1 MEELPFKSLP
11 DALRKQASKY
21 GTKPALKYRKGGEFV
36 TLSYEAFYSR
46 ALMAARGLRKVG
58 VAPGDR
64 VAILSENRVGWVIS
78 DMGILCAGAVTVPI
92 YATNTPHQI
101 EYHLNHSQ
109 AKVVFVSGK
118 FQYGKLL
125 KIRELIPR
133 VKLVVSYERFW
144 GDESLPVT
152 SFYQLSE
159 IDEPITADERAEL
172 EEVIDGI
179 APEDLLTLIYTSG
192 TTGTPKGV
200 MLTHRNIMFDAWYS
214 AKKIG
219 SISDQETFLSFL
231 PLSHI
236 FERTA
241 GYYLCVMLGSLLA
254 FADSVEKLPENLM
267 EVRPTVIMTVPR
279 LLEKIHSR
287 IIDTVHEL
295 PLWKRR
301 FFDLAMAIGRRYVT
315 ERYLE
320 KKKPPLILT
329 AQYRL
334 ADLIIF
340 SKFKG
345 RFGGNLRFC
354 CSGGAPL
361 EKSINEFFWIIGI
374 PVFEGY
380 GLTETSP
387 VVSINNF
394 QKLAFGSVG
403 TALEDTFFAIAE
415 DGEIL
420 VKGPQVM
427 RGYYNEPEATAE
439 AMEGEWFKT
448 GDIGRLDRDFL
459 YITDRKKEIII
470 TSGGK
475 NIPPQPIENRLKL
488 DKYINQA
495 YVHGDRKP
503 FLTALIVPRVER
515 LLEFAKE
522 KKIHYYDLED
532 LVMND
537 EVMSL
542 YASRLEE
549 VNAELAQYET
559 IKRFVLLP
567 RDFSIEDG
575 ELTATMKLK
584 RRVISEKYRSKLERL
599 YNENVN

>member
-1 MEELPFKSLP
+1 MERIPFKSLP
-11 DALRKQASKY
+11 DALRKQAEKY
-21 GTKPALKYRKGGEFV
+21 AQKPALKYRKQGEYV
-36 TLSYEAFYSR
+36 TLSYAAFYDR

-64 VAILSENRVGWVIS
+64 VAILSENRVGWVIA
-78 DMGILCAGAVTVPI
+78 DMGILCAGGVTVPI

-101 EYHLNHSQ
+101 EYHLNHSNS
-109 AKVVFVSGK
+109 KVVFVSGK
-118 FQYGKLL
+118 FQYSKLL
-125 KIRELIPR
+125 KIRDQIPQVR
-133 VKLVVSYERFW
+133 LVVSFERFL
-144 GDESLPVT
+144 GEERLPLT

-159 IDEPITADERAEL
+159 IDEPILQEERAEL
-172 EEVIDGI
+172 EALIETLSPD
-179 APEDLLTLIYTSG
+179 DLLTLIYTSG

-200 MLTHRNIMFDAWYS
+200 MLTHGNIMFDAWYS

-219 SISDQETFLSFL
+219 SITDQETFLSFL

-241 GYYLCVMLGSLLA
+241 GYYLCVMLGSILA
-254 FADSVEKLPENLM
+254 FADSIEKLPENLM
-267 EVRPTVIMTVPR
+267 EVRPTVMMTVPR
-279 LLEKIHSR
+279 LLEKIYSR

-295 PLWKRR
+295 PLWKQH
-301 FFDLAMAIGRRYVT
+301 FFDVALGIGQRYIS
-315 ERYLE
+315 ERYLQ
-320 KKKPPLILT
+320 KIKPPFLLRV
-329 AQYRL
+329 QYRL

-340 SKFKG
+340 RKFKG

-361 EKSINEFFWIIGI
+361 EKTINEFFWIIGLPI
-374 PVFEGY
+374 FEGY

-394 QKLAFGSVG
+394 QRLAFGSVG
-403 TALEDTFFAIAE
+403 TALEETHFRIEE

-420 VKGPQVM
+420 VRGPQVM
-427 RGYYNEPEATAE
+427 HGYYNEPEATAE
-439 AMEGEWFKT
+439 AIDGEWFRT
-448 GDIGRLDRDFL
+448 GDIGRLDGDFL

-475 NIPPQPIENRLKL
+475 NIPPQPIENALKL
-488 DKYINQA
+488 DKYISQA

-503 FLTALIVPRVER
+503 FVSALIVPRVER

-532 LVMND
+532 LVMN
-537 EVMSL
+537 EQVRAL
-542 YASRLEE
+542 FAERVEG
-549 VNAELAQYET
+549 VNANLAQYERV
-559 IKRFVLLP
+559 KKFVLLP

-575 ELTATMKLK
+575 ELTATLKLK
-584 RRVISEKYRSKLERL
+584 RKVISEKYRSKIERM